1 VLKRAARLFHTA
13 KYLRPSQVAARAWRR
28 GWRPTPRPG
37 PAPARR
43 ALSGVFAEP
52 VRHEPSLL
60 APLVFSFLGERHALQ
75 SRADWNDPQRSKLW
89 LYNLHY
95 FDDLSAADAAARSA
109 WHHTLIARW
118 IAENPPG
125 WGPGWEPYP
134 VSRRIVNLIKW
145 SLAGATPDAGC
156 TDSVALQ
163 ARWLRR
169 RFEWHLRGNHLL
181 ANAKAMV
188 FAGAWFSAEEADA
201 WLAQGVRVLERQ
213 LAEQILADGGHF
225 ERSPMYHALVLEDLL
240 DVCNILRAYALPLP
254 DSWASRALRMCTWL
268 QTLAHPDGEIAFFN
282 DAAFGIAATPAALA
296 AYARRVLGAAPQPA
310 PRTTLLGASGYARLT
325 RGTAVLLADCAPVGP
340 DYLPAHA
347 HADTLSFELSLDGA
361 RVLVNSGTSE
371 YGTGA
376 ERQRQRG
383 TAAHNTVGLD
393 GEDSSEVWH
402 GFRVA
407 RRARPR
413 EVVLECGPGQCVL
426 EASHDGYTRLPGR
439 NTHTRRW
446 TLRDASLTIEDHVS
460 GAWRAAVAYFH
471 LHPDVV
477 VCELDAAAG
486 TVVTRTANGRLLH
499 WRFTGAASVENTPS
513 TWHPQFGC
521 SVPARCLQVAARA
534 AGLRCEI
541 VWS

>member
-1 VLKRAARLFHTA
+1 MLKRAARLFHTA

-28 GWRPTPRPG
+28 CWRPTPRLD
-37 PAPARR
+37 PAPPRR
-43 ALSGVFAEP
+43 ALRGVFLEP
-52 VRHEPSLL
+52 VRHEASLL
-60 APLVFSFLGERHALQ
+60 APFEFGFLGERHTVQ
-75 SRADWNDPQRSKLW
+75 SRADWNDPARTQLW

-95 FDDLSAADAAARSA
+95 FDDLSAAGAAARSA
-109 WHHTLIARW
+109 WHRALIDRW
-118 IAENPPG
+118 ITENPPG
-125 WGPGWEPYP
+125 WGTGWEPYP

-145 SLAGATPDAGC
+145 SLDGSTPAAGG

-181 ANAKAMV
+181 ANAKALL
-188 FAGAWFSAEEADA
+188 FAGAWFAGEEADA
-201 WLAQGVRVLERQ
+201 WLAQGAQVLTRQ
-213 LAEQILADGGHF
+213 LAEQVLADGGHF

-240 DVCNILRAYALPLP
+240 DVCNILRAYALPVP
-254 DSWASRALRMCTWL
+254 DSWASQAGQMCSWLEALK
-268 QTLAHPDGEIAFFN
+268 HPDGEIAFFN
-282 DAAFGIAATPAALA
+282 DAAFGIAATPTALA
-296 AYARRVLGAAPQPA
+296 AYARRVLGASPQPA
-310 PRTTLLGASGYARLT
+310 LTTTLLGESGYARLT
-325 RGTAVLLADCAPVGP
+325 RGSAVLLADCAPLGP

-371 YGTGA
+371 YGTGT

-383 TAAHNTVGLD
+383 TAAHNTLSLD

-413 EVVLECGPGQCVL
+413 DVVLESGPGQCVL
-426 EASHDGYTRLPGR
+426 QASHDGYVRLPGR

-446 TLRDASLTIEDHVS
+446 TLRDASLTIEDRVS
-460 GAWRAAVAYFH
+460 GRWQAAVAYFH

-477 VCELDAAAG
+477 VCELDPVAATA
-486 TVVTRTANGRLLH
+486 VTRTAGGRLMR
-499 WRFTGAASVENTPS
+499 WRFTGAASVENTPA
-513 TWHPQFGC
+513 TWHPQFG
-521 SVPARCLQVAARA
+521 SAVPARCLQVAVRA
-534 AGLRCEI
+534 ARLTSEI